1 MCRLFGFRSV
11 IQSQVHKSL
20 VDAENALQGQSE
32 RHPDGW
38 GVAYY
43 QAGAPHI
50 IKSKE
55 SALDDHLFK
64 RVSGI
69 VSSQTV
75 VAHIRKATQGS
86 HSILNTHP
94 FQFGQWV
101 FAHNGNI
108 KNFKHHRDE
117 LVARITPNLRRFIL
131 GDTDSEVFFYLMLS
145 NLGRTIDLATANPEY
160 KVIENAVKQ
169 TIDDIQKLVEPFYHE
184 EGKGDKETYLTFILT
199 NGHSMIAHQGGQR
212 LHWSTWKNS
221 CSERSTCPSFAPAC
235 EAATQDGFVNHLIFT
250 SEPLHGE
257 NIWNEMKLGE
267 MIGVDARMKLQR

>member
-20 VDAENALQGQSE
+20 VDAENALQGQSQK
-32 RHPDGW
+32 HPDGW

-43 QAGAPHI
+43 QAGAPHVV
-50 IKSKE
+50 KSKE

-75 VAHIRKATQGS
+75 IAHIRKATQGD

-101 FAHNGNI
+101 FAHNGNL
-108 KNFKHHRDE
+108 KNFSHHRE
-117 LVARITPNLRRFIL
+117 QLLAEISPGLKRFIL
-131 GDTDSEVFFYLMLS
+131 GDTDSEVLFYLMLS
-145 NLGRTIDLATANPEY
+145 NIMTVHDLTSTNIEYRLLKDAVTRTL
-160 KVIENAVKQ
+160 
-169 TIDDIQKLVEPFYHE
+169 DDVQKIVGDFHE
-184 EGKGDKETYLTFILT
+184 QEGHGDKETYLTFILT
-199 NGHSMIAHQGGQR
+199 NGHSMLAHQGGQR
-212 LHWSTWKNS
+212 LHWSTWKNR
-221 CSERSTCPSFAPAC
+221 CSERDTCPSFAPAC
-235 EAATQDGFVNHLIFT
+235 ESATKDGHVNHLVFT

-257 NIWNEMKLGE
+257 NIWNEMKSGE
-267 MIGVDARMKLQR
+267 IIGVDAKMKLQF